1 MIIKNTALQIYELG
15 QRTNQEDSLFPPF
28 VRKPLSE
35 DCYILCDGMG
45 GHSAGEVASGAVCE
59 TMGRYVREHARED
72 GLFEEKDFQEALD
85 AAFDA
90 LDALDDG
97 AERKMGTTLTFIK
110 FHKGG
115 CFVAH
120 IGDSRV
126 YQIRPSARQVL
137 FVTRDHSLVNDLI
150 KLGELTPEEARTS
163 NQKNVITRAMQPN
176 LERRP
181 HADCVN
187 LTDIRPGDYFFLC
200 SDGMLENAEDAEL
213 VNIMSMKRPDAEKI
227 KILLGAT
234 KENRDN
240 HSAFLVHVDSVVDDG
255 PTEIAAA
262 PAAPAA
268 KPSSKRILWYV
279 AGFLLILLLACLYI
293 VYHLKTK

>member
-1 MIIKNTALQIYELG
+1 MMIENTTLQIQEVG

-28 VRKPLSE
+28 SKKPLSE

-59 TMGRYVREHARED
+59 TMGRYVREHSRED
-72 GLFEEKDFQEALD
+72 GFFEEKDFQEALD

-110 FHKGG
+110 FHRGG
-115 CFVAH
+115 CYVAH

-126 YQIRPSARQVL
+126 YQIRPSAKQVL

-150 KLGELTPEEARTS
+150 KLGELTPEEAKTS
-163 NQKNVITRAMQPN
+163 NQKNVITRAMQPH

-200 SDGMLENAEDAEL
+200 SDGMLENTEDSDL
-213 VNIMSMKRPDAEKI
+213 VNILSMDRTDEQKI

-240 HSAFLVHVDSVVDDG
+240 HSAFLVHVTAVADVK
-255 PTEIAAA
+255 AAENPDEPVPEA
-262 PAAPAA
+262 NR
-268 KPSSKRILWYV
+268 PSWHKWQLII
-279 AGFLLILLLACLYI
+279 GFLALLLLACLYI
-293 VYHLKTK
+293 VFKIKTK

>member
-1 MIIKNTALQIYELG
+1 MTIKNTARQIQELG
-15 QRTNQEDSLFPPF
+15 QRTNQEDSLFPLF
-28 VRKPLSE
+28 STKALSE
-35 DCYILCDGMG
+35 NCYILCDGMG

-72 GLFEEKDFQEALD
+72 GFFDENDFQNALN

-110 FHKGG
+110 FHLGG

-120 IGDSRV
+120 IGDSRI
-126 YQIRPSARQVL
+126 YQIRPSEKKVL
-137 FVTRDHSLVNDLI
+137 FVTQDHSLVNDLI
-150 KLGELTPEEARTS
+150 KLGEMTPEEAKTS
-163 NQKNVITRAMQPN
+163 SQKNVITRAMQPN

-187 LTDIRPGDYFFLC
+187 LTDICTGDYFLLC
-200 SDGMLENAEDAEL
+200 SDGMLENTEDEEL
-213 VNIMSMKRPDAEKI
+213 VNILSMKRPDADKI
-227 KILLGAT
+227 KILRGAT

-240 HSAFLVHVDSVVDDG
+240 HSAFLVHIDAVEEDH
-255 PTEIAAA
+255 AAETPDKTVA
-262 PAAPAA
+262 AEKPASR
-268 KPSSKRILWYV
+268 KVWGYV
-279 AGFLLILLLACLYI
+279 LGFLAILLLACLYI
-293 VYHLKTK
+293 VYHIKTK